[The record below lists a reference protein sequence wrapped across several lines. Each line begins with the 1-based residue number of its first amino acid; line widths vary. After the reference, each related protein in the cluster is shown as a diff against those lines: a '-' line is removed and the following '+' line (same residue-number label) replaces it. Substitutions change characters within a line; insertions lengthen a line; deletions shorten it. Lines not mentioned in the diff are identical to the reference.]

1 MEGVCDTPL
10 QFSAI
15 YRKHNGPIEVG
26 DARAYLHTRLELKAR
41 HELDDELVLFRDVDE
56 GVVGIK
62 VFLVIDADV
71 GDKGTLKAEGDS
83 AGKTLSLGI
92 G

>member
-26 DARAYLHTRLELKAR
+26 DARAYLHTRPELKAC
-41 HELDDELVLFRDVDE
+41 HELDDKLVLLRDVDQ
-56 GVVGIK
+56 GVVGIEIFF
-62 VFLVIDADV
+62 VVDADV

-83 AGKTLSLGI
+83 AGKTLSLGS

>member
-1 MEGVCDTPL
+1 MNQGSKHPHQLTYTFAHMEGVCDTPL

-41 HELDDELVLFRDVDE
+41 HELDDELVLFRDVDQ
-56 GVVGIK
+56 G
-62 VFLVIDADV
+62 
-71 GDKGTLKAEGDS
+71 
-83 AGKTLSLGI
+83 LSG
-92 G
+92 